1 MISREAPAV
10 MNLLKALSLLAS
22 DALIRTPVAN
32 SDVQSHTKME
42 LTPAHAIK
50 RLQDLH
56 EQVHVEVFRR
66 LDKAFERVPPQAL

>member
-1 MISREAPAV
+1 MISHEAPAV

-42 LTPAHAIK
+42 LTTG
-50 RLQDLH
+50 
-56 EQVHVEVFRR
+56 EE
-66 LDKAFERVPPQAL
+66 